1 MPLFPTTAW
10 RSTGC
15 QRVRSRRPATLFLGD
30 DRMAERI
37 QISADDARQGVT
49 GHNVR
54 YVLFW
59 GLGLA
64 IVVLAVAYYFAFG

>member
-1 MPLFPTTAW
+1 
-10 RSTGC
+10 
-15 QRVRSRRPATLFLGD
+15 
-30 DRMAERI
+30 MAERI

-64 IVVLAVAYYFAFG
+64 VVVLAVAYYFAFG